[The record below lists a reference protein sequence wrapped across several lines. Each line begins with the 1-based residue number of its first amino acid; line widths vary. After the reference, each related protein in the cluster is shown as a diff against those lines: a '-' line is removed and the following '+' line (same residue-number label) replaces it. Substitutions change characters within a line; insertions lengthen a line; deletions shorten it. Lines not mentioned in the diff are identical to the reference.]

1 MQPIEPFGPSEVV
14 SRCMERLAQ
23 IADLHAGEQVVDVSD
38 GTCDLTVRG
47 VSLDAIICLVDAA
60 SLPWVRAGLIGWR
73 RTLRP
78 GGRVGLAL
86 YRSTSPGDPESCRD
100 TFREA
105 GFDDIDV
112 RAHVETLSANAVAP
126 APVSVI
132 YAVAW
137 NGPR

>member
-1 MQPIEPFGPSEVV
+1 MTQ
-14 SRCMERLAQ
+14 LAQ
-23 IADLHAGEQVVDVSD
+23 IADLQTGEQVVDVSAGPPD
-38 GTCDLTVRG
+38 VTVRG
-47 VSLDAIICLVDAA
+47 ARLDAIVCLVDAA
-60 SLPWVRAGLIGWR
+60 SLPWVRAGLAGWR

-86 YRSTSPGDPESCRD
+86 YRSTNPSDPERCRD

-105 GFDDIDV
+105 GFEDIEV
-112 RAHVETLSANAVAP
+112 RAQVEMVAGEAAAP

-137 NGPR
+137 NRPQ